1 MKKYLLIPM
10 LLLVVFSVFASEYI
24 IGTGTSTQYY
34 VPFYGLYDYSWS
46 KTIYTKAEINEAGL
60 TSAGN
65 IDAISYYVGNTPS
78 NYLMEDQRVYIR
90 HTTLAAYE
98 TATDE
103 TGTGYPDNTSFTL
116 VFQGDLVFNGGGWFD
131 IVLTTPFPW
140 NNTDNIEI
148 LWENWDGDYVSG
160 YPNFCYTTATN
171 TCVYKYQDNS
181 FPTTFGTRSSS
192 RPNIK
197 LGQIDSAPNPAVLI
211 WPPDDGWAFN
221 NDTLIWTSGGNYPS
235 SYNVYFGQTDPPAFI
250 QNQPGTD
257 YTPTLVPNTT
267 YYWRIDTVNTVG
279 TTQGTVWSFKTPT
292 ATQLAESFE
301 ITPFPPV
308 GWANPGS
315 WSRNT
320 SRARHGFACAYKSG
334 SATTQYILS
343 TPKVSIS
350 SNSTLEFWS
359 NCSSTSGILQVVS
372 SPDRESWTQI
382 GSDITF
388 AAINTWYHNTI
399 DLSSLAGN
407 DYYLG
412 FRTASSG
419 SYYVDA
425 IFGPEFTAEAPG
437 APTLSSPADAATN
450 VNEFTTFTWTAPTTG
465 GVPTGYKLYYDTI
478 DPPIAHIVDIPNVA
492 TLTYTLTTPLNY
504 NTTYYWTVSAYNN
517 TGEGPTAPARS
528 FTTREDP
535 TIYTLP
541 WLEDFGTT
549 GTTFPP
555 PNWFRGTGLLADP
568 TIITSSTTY
577 WVQDNWLN
585 DTTVSPVNYA
595 ARMNIYGTNR
605 SGWLITPPVQI
616 PGTGYQLELDIGLT
630 DYGNYAPADAPTDDR
645 FIILVGDGSSWSTA
659 NIVREWNNT
668 DSPYVYDNIPYT
680 GQHVII
686 SLDGY
691 TGIKYIA
698 FYGESITSGGDN
710 DFFVD
715 NVMVRETPAAP
726 IFSYSPTSIDF
737 GLLSQNVPST
747 PVNVTVTNLGGGTI
761 HLEISNISITGPN
774 AEMFTFDDE
783 NLPANLNA
791 GEQVNI
797 PVTATVT
804 QGGAVSATLIITYE
818 GTPYEVALYAEG
830 LPEGIVIIGDGTAN
844 LYLPIRPYYGY
855 SYSQSI
861 FLQSELNTAN
871 QRIEKIW
878 YYWNGLA
885 AASASNNWTIY
896 MGHTVK
902 TAFDSASDWI
912 PLTNLTQVFS
922 GEVPLPAVAGWIGI
936 TLDIPFAYNNTDNLV
951 IAVDENE
958 DDCDSSAEFF
968 YCTETPTIN
977 RSIIYYSDG
986 TNPDPANPPIDTYS
1000 NYIKAGY
1007 PNIMLQF
1014 EDIPTVPVLYCTP
1027 SSLDFGEVALG
1038 IQVGPQNVT
1047 VTNRGGGTLTL
1058 TEDSVTI
1065 IGTNAGMFT
1074 FNSSILPVSLGANQ
1088 SVIIPV
1094 YVTANT
1100 VGAISATLRITYSE
1114 QQCDVSLSATVL
1126 PENIIVIG
1134 TGTAEL
1140 GLPIDPYYKYS
1151 YSQSIFLQ
1159 SEINKTNRNIDKI
1172 YYYWNGG
1179 GAAANSNVWTVYL
1192 GHTDINEF
1200 ANANAWIPITDFSVY
1215 NVTLDLSAVEGWV
1228 EINLEPPF
1236 YHTDQ
1241 NLVIA
1246 VDENISGWDLGAKYF
1261 YCTPVET
1268 KGNRSISYADDS
1280 TNPDPT
1286 APPAGTLVT
1295 GYPNIKLEF
1304 EEAQPP
1310 LPVELTSFTALFVIP
1325 ESPNDK
1331 PYVQLNWISQ
1341 SETNLSGY
1349 RVYRNEENS
1358 LENAIL
1364 ITPTMIPAT
1373 NTSEENSY
1381 SIEDSEVENNA
1392 TYYYWLESVDF
1403 NNSQFY
1409 GPVTVTIE
1417 GNVLPVLPEIT
1428 TLNNA
1433 YPNPFRAKNS
1443 TKIEVGIK
1451 AGETGTFTI
1460 YNIRG
1465 EVVKSIKLTQGYHTI
1480 NWDGKD
1486 SKGKTCG
1493 SGIYFYR
1500 LNTPSLNK
1508 TKKMVIIK

>member
-24 IGTGTSTQYY
+24 IGTGTSTQSY

-320 SRARHGFACAYKSG
+320 SRARHGFACANKSG
-334 SATTQYILS
+334 STTIQYILS

-425 IFGPEFTAEAPG
+425 VFGPEFTAEVPG
-437 APTLSSPADAATN
+437 APTLSSPTDLATG

-465 GVPTGYKLYYDTI
+465 GVPTGYKLYCDTNTT
-478 DPPIAHIVDIPNVA
+478 PTTMIADVT

-504 NTTYYWTVSAYNN
+504 NTTYYWTVSAYNAI
-517 TGEGPTAPARS
+517 GEGPKAPVRS
-528 FTTREDP
+528 FTTRSNP
-535 TIYTLP
+535 TINFLPYTESFEEGNTDGSTNIANWAQVAGPEFTTPKYWTANSSQTSYNRTPRTGSFNVTLQFNGSA
-541 WLEDFGTT
+541 WLFRPVSLTGGTAYEFEAYARQDGSGSANAT
-549 GTTFPP
+549 LGLYYGTE
-555 PNWFRGTGLLADP
+555 P
-568 TIITSSTTY
+568 TIAAMNPITTPGQVGLVDGDY
-577 WVQDNWLN
+577 Q
-585 DTTVSPVNYA
+585 
-595 ARMNIYGTNR
+595 RIYGLFTPPTTDIYYLGIK
-605 SGWLITPPVQI
+605 GWINITPW
-616 PGTGYQLELDIGLT
+616 Y
-630 DYGNYAPADAPTDDR
+630 
-645 FIILVGDGSSWSTA
+645 
-659 NIVREWNNT
+659 
-668 DSPYVYDNIPYT
+668 
-680 GQHVII
+680 I
-686 SLDGY
+686 SLDDV
-691 TGIKYIA
+691 TI
-698 FYGESITSGGDN
+698 
-710 DFFVD
+710 
-715 NVMVRETPAAP
+715 REAP
-726 IFSYSPTSIDF
+726 TAPVFSYSPTSIDF
-737 GLLSQNVPST
+737 GLLKQNIPSD

-761 HLEISNISITGPN
+761 HLESSNISITGPN
-774 AEMFTFDDE
+774 AAMFAFDDE
-783 NLPANLNA
+783 NLPADLSA
-791 GEQVNI
+791 GQHVNI

-804 QGGAVSATLIITYE
+804 QEGAVSATLTVTYE
-818 GTPYEVALYAEG
+818 GTPYEIALSAEG
-830 LPEGIVIIGDGTAN
+830 LPEGTVIIGDGTAN
-844 LYLPIRPYYGY
+844 LYLPIYPYYGY

-885 AASASNNWTIY
+885 EADVSNNWTIY
-896 MGHTVK
+896 MGHTDK
-902 TAFDSASDWI
+902 TAFTSASDWI
-912 PLTNLTQVFS
+912 PLANLTQVFI
-922 GEVPLPAVAGWIGI
+922 GEVPLPAEAGWIEI

-958 DDCDSSAEFF
+958 TGYDTNIEFF

-977 RSIIYYSDG
+977 RSILYYNDT
-986 TNPDPANPPIDTYS
+986 TNPDPANPPIDTFFNS
-1000 NYIKAGY
+1000 VKEGY
-1007 PNIMLQF
+1007 PNIILQF
-1014 EDIPTVPVLYCTP
+1014 EEISTVPVLYCTP

-1047 VTNRGGGTLTL
+1047 VINRGGGTLTL
-1058 TEDSVTI
+1058 TEESVSI
-1065 IGTNAGMFT
+1065 IGPNAGMFA
-1074 FNSSILPVSLGANQ
+1074 FDDENLPVDLSAGEQVN
-1088 SVIIPV
+1088 IPV
-1094 YVTANT
+1094 TATVTQEGP
-1100 VGAISATLRITYSE
+1100 VSATLIITYE
-1114 QQCDVSLSATVL
+1114 ETQYEVALSATGL
-1126 PENIIVIG
+1126 PEGTVIIG
-1134 TGTAEL
+1134 TGTSDLA
-1140 GLPIDPYYKYS
+1140 LPIEPFYKYS

-1159 SEINKTNRNIDKI
+1159 SEINMARPIEKI
-1172 YYYWNGG
+1172 YYYWNG
-1179 GAAANSNVWTVYL
+1179 AAATVNSNNWTVYM
-1192 GHTDINEF
+1192 GHTPNTSFDSGT
-1200 ANANAWIPITDFSVY
+1200 AWIQLSDLTEVFSGTVS
-1215 NVTLDLSAVEGWV
+1215 LPAVEGWI
-1228 EINLEPPF
+1228 EIELINPF
-1236 YHTDQ
+1236 NYDNVN
-1241 NLVIA
+1241 NLVVA
-1246 VDENISGWDLGAKYF
+1246 VDENADLYDGYSEYF
-1261 YCTPVET
+1261 YCTEET
-1268 KGNRSISYADDS
+1268 KTNRSIRYYTDG
-1280 TNPDPT
+1280 TNPDPA
-1286 APPAGTLVT
+1286 APPTGTPVA

-1304 EEAQPP
+1304 EAAQPP

-1381 SIEDSEVENNA
+1381 SIEDSEVENNV